1 MESSQSSKYRNTDD
15 TDEWIKTDYILYYMK
30 HEEITE
36 KIIKAF
42 YKVYN
47 TLGYGFLEKVYQ
59 NALIIEL
66 VKAGLNVTKEKRI
79 VVYYESQVVGD
90 YNADLTVENVV
101 ICELKTSEQL
111 YEGDEHQ
118 LVNYLK
124 ATEMEVGLLLNFGKK
139 PEVRRKI
146 YDNERKTWRTTKS
159 TPIDII

>member
-1 MESSQSSKYRNTDD
+1 
-15 TDEWIKTDYILYYMK
+15 MK
-30 HEEITE
+30 HEELTE

-47 TLGYGFLEKVYQ
+47 TLGYGFLEKVYL
-59 NALIIEL
+59 NAILIEL
-66 VKAGLNVTKEKRI
+66 VKMGLNVTKEKR
-79 VVYYESQVVGD
+79 VLVYYEGQVVGD

-124 ATEMEVGLLLNFGKK
+124 ATEIEVGLLLNFGKR
-139 PEVRRKI
+139 PEVKRKV
-146 YDNERKTWRTTKS
+146 YDNDRKSWRTT
-159 TPIDII
+159 TITQIDNI